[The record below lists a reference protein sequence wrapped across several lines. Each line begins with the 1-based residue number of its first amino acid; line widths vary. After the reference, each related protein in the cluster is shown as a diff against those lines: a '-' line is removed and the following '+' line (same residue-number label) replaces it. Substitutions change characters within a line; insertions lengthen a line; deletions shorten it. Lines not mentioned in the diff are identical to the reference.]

1 MGNEPVSPEQ
11 LMRREELCE
20 YLSGLGYPLT
30 RGTFA
35 QLCSP
40 ARGEGPRV
48 WGYWGRSP
56 VYRASDGLEWAKGR
70 VRQRKYSI
78 HPQKDEEAH
87 AP

>member
-11 LMRREELCE
+11 LMRREELRE

-48 WGYWGRSP
+48 WGLLGPQSRLSCVGRTRMGEGSGAAAE
-56 VYRASDGLEWAKGR
+56 V
-70 VRQRKYSI
+70 Q
-78 HPQKDEEAH
+78 HPSAEG
-87 AP
+87 